1 MIRQGGTSAVSEYK
15 METGLSGKRG
25 QRQSCVVGKDGGQR
39 CVIRKNGDSVT
50 YGQTVLWNQTPD
62 LALSKPTP

>member
-50 YGQTVLWNQTPD
+50 YGQT
-62 LALSKPTP
+62 

>member
-1 MIRQGGTSAVSEYK
+1 

-39 CVIRKNGDSVT
+39 CVIRKNGDSVIWSDMIKNLMCGKKGRRQC
-50 YGQTVLWNQTPD
+50 YMVRHDKESDVW
-62 LALSKPTP
+62 